1 MGIYSHK
8 YSPLQ
13 ENMENA
19 IEKAMEMSTVII
31 AVVDDSDALT
41 AVQKEILS
49 VVFEKVKTSV
59 ESIVTNMDISNHIKI
74 MQIISSVI
82 KIVEGLT
89 VMKKTISGIDKKVVA
104 LACGRKCIKM
114 MNDHLDMLLLYDLI
128 AEPAME
134 TMIDVSR
141 NLNVNGKEVECF
153 TNCMGRFFK

>member
-1 MGIYSHK
+1 
-8 YSPLQ
+8 
-13 ENMENA
+13 MESVIVEKA
-19 IEKAMEMSTVII
+19 IEMGTIVISD
-31 AVVDDSDALT
+31 VDSDALT
-41 AVQKEILS
+41 KEQKEILS

-59 ESIVTNMDISNHIKI
+59 ESIMIDMDLSNHIKI

-89 VMKKTISGIDKKVVA
+89 VMKKTISGIDKKAVA

-114 MNDHLDMLLLYDLI
+114 MKDHLDMLLLYDAI

-141 NLNVNGKEVECF
+141 NLNINGKEVGDC
-153 TNCMGRFFK
+153 CMSLFSLFKK